1 MYEIAPSMLSADFN
15 RLGEQFQEIERT
27 GVKWLHVDVMD
38 GEFVPSISFG
48 MLVIR
53 SIRKESGLF
62 FDVHLMMVKPERYIQ
77 EFAEA
82 GADMITVH
90 AEACTHL
97 DRTIQQIHEAGK
109 KAGVALN
116 PATPL
121 CVLDY
126 VLDKVDM
133 VLIMTVNPGFGGQSY
148 LESCT
153 EKIKELRKKI
163 CEKNLST
170 HIEVDGG
177 INKKTIRT
185 VKEAGANIF
194 VAGSAVFGGNITEN
208 IETLKKLVEEE

>member
-48 MLVIR
+48 MPVIR

-97 DRTIQQIHEAGK
+97 DRTIQQIHEAGQ